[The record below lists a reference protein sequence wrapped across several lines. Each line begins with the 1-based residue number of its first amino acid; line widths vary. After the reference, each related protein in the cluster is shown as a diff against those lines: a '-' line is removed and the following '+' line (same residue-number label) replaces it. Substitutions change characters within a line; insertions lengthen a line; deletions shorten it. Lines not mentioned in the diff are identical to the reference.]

1 LNSQPLGQSGSNTM
15 LRNSISAANSS
26 NNDKKNA

>member
-15 LRNSISAANSS
+15 LRNSHYKCS
-26 NNDKKNA
+26 KWEQ